1 MFENLTDKISS
12 VFEKLKG
19 KGVIDEDS
27 LSSAMREIRIALL
40 ESDVSISIAKDFI
53 EKVKLK
59 ALGQE
64 IIKSVSPSQ
73 MIIKIVND
81 ELTELLGSE
90 NNELNL
96 NSSPPIL
103 ILMVGLQGSGKTTT
117 SAKLAK
123 WIIKNNNKRVM
134 MASLDIYRPAAQ
146 EQLIKLGE
154 DNDIST
160 LEIQSDKKPLQIAKS
175 AYEKAKDLDFDVL
188 ILDSAGRNHIDKK
201 MMDEIKEIEQEFKFS
216 EVLLVSDAMTGQD
229 AVNTAKN
236 FSEKIKLTGTVLTRV
251 DGDSRGGA
259 ALSMKQITQK
269 PIKFMGIGEKISDLE
284 TFHPD
289 RIANRILGMGDV
301 VSLVEKASEEI
312 DEKEAKKMQQK
323 FLKGRFTLKD
333 YSQQLDQLT
342 KMGGIQGVLKYLPGM
357 SGLKDKMEESMKNN
371 DVFKKQKAI
380 INSMTPKE
388 RNFPDLVK
396 ASRKIRISKG
406 SGTHVQDINKL
417 LKQFKKMSQ
426 MMKKMGNNQN
436 IERIMN
442 SGQFPEMQNLIN
454 KNKPLQ

>member
-1 MFENLTDKISS
+1 
-12 VFEKLKG
+12 
-19 KGVIDEDS
+19 
-27 LSSAMREIRIALL
+27 
-40 ESDVSISIAKDFI
+40 
-53 EKVKLK
+53 
-59 ALGQE
+59 
-64 IIKSVSPSQ
+64 
-73 MIIKIVND
+73 
-81 ELTELLGSE
+81 
-90 NNELNL
+90 
-96 NSSPPIL
+96 
-103 ILMVGLQGSGKTTT
+103 
-117 SAKLAK
+117 
-123 WIIKNNNKRVM
+123 
-134 MASLDIYRPAAQ
+134 
-146 EQLIKLGE
+146 
-154 DNDIST
+154 
-160 LEIQSDKKPLQIAKS
+160 
-175 AYEKAKDLDFDVL
+175 
-188 ILDSAGRNHIDKK
+188 
-201 MMDEIKEIEQEFKFS
+201 
-216 EVLLVSDAMTGQD
+216 
-229 AVNTAKN
+229 
-236 FSEKIKLTGTVLTRV
+236 
-251 DGDSRGGA
+251 
-259 ALSMKQITQK
+259 
-269 PIKFMGIGEKISDLE
+269 
-284 TFHPD
+284 
-289 RIANRILGMGDV
+289 MGDV

-342 KMGGIQGVLKYLPGM
+342 KMGGIQGILKYLPGM